1 MQLPDNIFNIPWNAD
16 LVYQVVVSSAS
27 NLRKTIA
34 STKDRAQVSGGGRKP
49 WKQKHTGRA
58 RHGST
63 RSPLWKGGG
72 ASHGPKKE
80 KIFDNKK
87 INKKMLKSA
96 LSCVLSEKL
105 REGKLFIVKDF
116 EVKDTKTK
124 MADVLLKEF
133 LKNVKMISEGKKS
146 KTPKTL
152 ILASVYDKNFGR
164 SIRNLPYAF
173 MDEARNASAS
183 RILSFGVVLLSEK
196 GIEPIKSLFTP
207 LERNR
212 SLSSIKT
219 NGNSTLTVK
228 DGHKKSVLTGLS
240 KKNSSEE

>member
-1 MQLPDNIFNIPWNAD
+1 MQTNLYNQKGETQGTIQLPDNIFNIPWNAD

-27 NLRKTIA
+27 NFRKTIA

-58 RHGST
+58 RHGSI
-63 RSPLWKGGG
+63 RSPLWRGGG
-72 ASHGPKKE
+72 VSHGPKKE
-80 KIFDNKK
+80 KVFDNKK
-87 INKKMLKSA
+87 INKKMLKGA

-116 EVKDTKTK
+116 ETKDTAKTK
-124 MADVLLKEF
+124 TADVLLKEF
-133 LKNVKMISEGKKS
+133 LKNVKMVSEGKKS

-152 ILASVYDKNFGR
+152 ILAPTYDKNFGR

-196 GIEPIKSLFTP
+196 GIEPIQSLF
-207 LERNR
+207 
-212 SLSSIKT
+212 
-219 NGNSTLTVK
+219 
-228 DGHKKSVLTGLS
+228 S
-240 KKNSSEE
+240 KKNSPEK